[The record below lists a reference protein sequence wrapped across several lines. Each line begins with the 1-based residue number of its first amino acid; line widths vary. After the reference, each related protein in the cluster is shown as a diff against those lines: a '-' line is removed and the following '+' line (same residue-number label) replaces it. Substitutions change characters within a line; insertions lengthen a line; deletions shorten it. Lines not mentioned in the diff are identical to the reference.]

1 MQLLR
6 GLLQVWGA
14 WYKRTGSAKQ
24 GTKSDAQKFENDLPL
39 ILNQCGPEAGYPAG
53 TPFPRPATSLHP
65 RYKNLVSELKDLLYL
80 ESYDRTSGETEER
93 AGVYSRHTAKGNT
106 RQTPKQYLGGS
117 LEVYELLLELKK
129 DDQDINPAA
138 VAAVGVKRFKV
149 KKQSDKTDSTEDR
162 DVTHDKPRSK
172 KEKAN
177 TAGGEEVYSDA
188 TSSDNGNSSGN
199 DVTSPVKKAVQEA
212 GGRLKKGKPA
222 AIDIAAELQ
231 QAKQMAANMEK
242 GMEKMEQWR
251 LEDKQR
257 QDERDAQQ
265 QAREDKRDADSK
277 ALMGQLFSILDKF
290 K

>member
-1 MQLLR
+1 MMHD
-6 GLLQVWGA
+6 W
-14 WYKRTGSAKQ
+14 
-24 GTKSDAQKFENDLPL
+24 D
-39 ILNQCGPEAGYPAG
+39 
-53 TPFPRPATSLHP
+53 RPA
-65 RYKNLVSELKDLLYL
+65 
-80 ESYDRTSGETEER
+80 
-93 AGVYSRHTAKGNT
+93 
-106 RQTPKQYLGGS
+106 
-117 LEVYELLLELKK
+117 
-129 DDQDINPAA
+129 
-138 VAAVGVKRFKV
+138 GVKRFKV

-277 ALMGQLFSILDKF
+277 ALMGQLLSILDKF